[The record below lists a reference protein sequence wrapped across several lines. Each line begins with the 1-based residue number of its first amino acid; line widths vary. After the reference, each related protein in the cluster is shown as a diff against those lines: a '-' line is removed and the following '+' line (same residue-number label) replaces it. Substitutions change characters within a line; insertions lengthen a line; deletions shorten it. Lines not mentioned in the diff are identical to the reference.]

1 MPLGRARVHRDE
13 LLGIS
18 SRTHAAGGASRP
30 AAPQRETPFTQRH
43 ASLCISH
50 KIRAVRVSGG
60 EDCSRRRQVWVRE
73 GETCSRWATEAC
85 RARKTETH
93 QAGRRCAPPTRM
105 CVWWGCFRRNRR
117 AEVFWTLRL
126 RRQNH
131 IAQGGVA
138 AFFNQCTHMT
148 AEGDFTATDGRKNH
162 RHCACG
168 GGTISRRVSLRRSFN
183 WRAYGVETGFYC
195 NRRAVWRPAVVA
207 AAQLWRSG
215 VGRKT
220 KKRAQGV
227 CDGLG
232 ESGVAVRPEMHA
244 VDGIGRGI
252 A

>member
-85 RARKTETH
+85 RSRKTETH

-117 AEVFWTLRL
+117 AEVFRC
-126 RRQNH
+126 H
-131 IAQGGVA
+131 AFGGRSIPRIVLSLLP
-138 AFFNQCTHMT
+138 
-148 AEGDFTATDGRKNH
+148 ATSAHTWRTKGHFHRNRWAKNH
-162 RHCACG
+162 RYCAFGGRTIPRRAMQPLSSTSARIG
-168 GGTISRRVSLRRSFN
+168 GGTGFRR
-183 WRAYGVETGFYC
+183 
-195 NRRAVWRPAVVA
+195 NRQAE
-207 AAQLWRSG
+207 
-215 VGRKT
+215 
-220 KKRAQGV
+220 
-227 CDGLG
+227 
-232 ESGVAVRPEMHA
+232 ES
-244 VDGIGRGI
+244 
-252 A
+252 

>member
-148 AEGDFTATDGRKNH
+148 AEGDFTATDGQRYLDATPSEAKQYCAGCRCGAPSTSAH
-162 RHCACG
+162 MASKRDFTATDGPFGGPSLLQRH
-168 GGTISRRVSLRRSFN
+168 N
-183 WRAYGVETGFYC
+183 YGVQALGERQRSE
-195 NRRAVWRPAVVA
+195 RRASATASARA
-207 AAQLWRSG
+207 AWPSG
-215 VGRKT
+215 PRCTPSMG
-220 KKRAQGV
+220 
-227 CDGLG
+227 
-232 ESGVAVRPEMHA
+232 SGAA
-244 VDGIGRGI
+244 
-252 A
+252 